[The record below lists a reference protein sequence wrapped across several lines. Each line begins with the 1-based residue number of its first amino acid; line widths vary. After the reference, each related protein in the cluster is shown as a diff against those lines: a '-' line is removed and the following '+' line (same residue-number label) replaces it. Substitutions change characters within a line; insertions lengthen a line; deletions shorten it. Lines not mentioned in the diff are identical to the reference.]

1 MLDYLPEQALPIGDP
16 VEPLEAG
23 NIPPEVG
30 EYNLIDWLLETPE
43 LWRTRKCVLCSLC
56 FGFLLYPS
64 FLLGLLLCS
73 ETCFSLQNDVSF
85 QTFIYVMV
93 GFLALT
99 TCFMSTLCMM
109 ALYAPDT
116 NQEPVPDAIE
126 PIEPQRPEMV

>member
-1 MLDYLPEQALPIGDP
+1 MLEYLPEQALP
-16 VEPLEAG
+16 VEPTPNVG
-23 NIPPEVG
+23 PE
-30 EYNLIDWLLETPE
+30 EENYNLIDWLLETPD

-64 FLLGLLLCS
+64 FLLGLLVCS

-99 TCFMSTLCMM
+99 TCFLSTLCMM

-116 NQEPVPDAIE
+116 NQEPTTPPVEPSVPQAIE
-126 PIEPQRPEMV
+126 QIV